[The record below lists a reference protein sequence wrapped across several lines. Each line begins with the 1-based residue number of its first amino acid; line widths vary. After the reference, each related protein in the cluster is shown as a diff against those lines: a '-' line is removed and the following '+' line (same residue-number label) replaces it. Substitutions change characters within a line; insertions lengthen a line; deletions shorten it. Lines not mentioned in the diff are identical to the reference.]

1 MKMFNLGVYEL
12 KHIRTRFKKIVELIL
27 AAMIKRVPN
36 GFLSILGIIQY
47 KTGSLFSFSVILKP
61 KSSVFLGFSSIVT
74 S

>member
-12 KHIRTRFKKIVELIL
+12 KHIRTRFKKIVEVIL

-36 GFLSILGIIQY
+36 GFLSILGIQH

-61 KSSVFLGFSSIVT
+61 KSSVFFGFSSIVT

>member
-1 MKMFNLGVYEL
+1 MKMFNLGVHEL

-27 AAMIKRVPN
+27 AAMMKRVPN
-36 GFLSILGIIQY
+36 GFLSILGIQY

-61 KSSVFLGFSSIVT
+61 KSSAFFGFSSIVT

>member
-27 AAMIKRVPN
+27 AAMMKRVPN
-36 GFLSILGIIQY
+36 GFLSILRIQY

-61 KSSVFLGFSSIVT
+61 KSSVFFGFSSIVT